1 MDRYGQPVFNQ
12 GLVVLHKVFAQGYS
26 GQSSQ
31 FQDRLLVMR
40 LKIWA
45 GPVLAEI
52 IGKWVG

>member
-40 LKIWA
+40 LTIWA